1 MYNIICISFM
11 IIAEAITIS
20 FIYDVHAHIF
30 PDKIAKRASEM
41 IGGFYSL
48 EMAAEGTVSE
58 LLKLGGKAGINK
70 YMVHSVAVVPKN
82 AVHINDF
89 VASTVNSNPKLF
101 TGFLTLHPDMENMEA
116 ELERAMGLGLKGVKI
131 HPDMQ
136 KFALDD
142 KGADKLFAIC
152 EGVCPVL
159 IHTGDPR
166 YSYSNPEQMAR
177 VLKNHP
183 RLTAICA
190 HLGGWGEWTDAAR
203 VLADKNVYVDTSSSL
218 YAITK
223 EEARAAIDAY
233 GYERVL
239 FGTDYPMW
247 DATQELERFHALGL
261 SDKAEEMILGKN
273 LLALLGE
280 TAE

>member
-1 MYNIICISFM
+1 MLCVLIICV
-11 IIAEAITIS
+11 AEAITIS

-30 PDKIAKRASEM
+30 PDKIAERASEA

-48 EMAAEGTVSE
+48 DMAANGTVST
-58 LLKLGGKAGINK
+58 LLEMGEKAGINK

-82 AVHINDF
+82 VIHINDF
-89 VASTVNSNPKLF
+89 ILSVAMSDPKRF
-101 TGFLTLHPDMENMEA
+101 TGFLTLHPEMDNMEA
-116 ELERAMGLGLKGVKI
+116 ELERALRQGLKGVKI

-136 KFALDD
+136 KFALDA
-142 KGADKLFAIC
+142 KETDKLFAIC

-166 YSYSNPEQMAR
+166 YNYSNPEQMAR
-177 VLKNHP
+177 VMKAHP

-190 HLGGWGEWTDAAR
+190 HLGGWGEWKDAAK

-218 YAITK
+218 YALTPD
-223 EEARAAIDAY
+223 EARKAIEAY

-247 DATQELERFHALGL
+247 DPSEELVRFHALDL
-261 SDKAEEMILGKN
+261 PTEAEEMILGKN
-273 LLALLGE
+273 LLRLLGE
-280 TAE
+280 AQE